1 MEDLEDKKIVAVTM
15 VDKSAAFNVCRH
27 KIILSK
33 LKLVGLDSVDW
44 LASYVSGRT
53 QSTALGST
61 KSTAIH
67 LPPASVVQGGV
78 RSGILY
84 NVMTCD
90 LPDVIHTNRRVSLK
104 DVEQHCVKD
113 GDMVTFVYD
122 AKSYFG
128 HQDSSDKNF
137 KSIENICMQT
147 SSR

>member
-1 MEDLEDKKIVAVTM
+1 MKVPFIRGLVILFFSFTCEDTAPIKILIWMHNQWMEDLEDKKIVAVTM

-84 NVMTCD
+84 NVMTLC
-90 LPDVIHTNRRVSLK
+90 
-104 DVEQHCVKD
+104 
-113 GDMVTFVYD
+113 TFV
-122 AKSYFG
+122 
-128 HQDSSDKNF
+128 
-137 KSIENICMQT
+137 
-147 SSR
+147 